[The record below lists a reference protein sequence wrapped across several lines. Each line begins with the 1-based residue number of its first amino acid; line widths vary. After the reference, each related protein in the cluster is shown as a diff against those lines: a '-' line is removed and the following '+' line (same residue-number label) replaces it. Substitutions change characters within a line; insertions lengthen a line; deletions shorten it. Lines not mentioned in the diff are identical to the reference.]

1 MPVPTIGA
9 HIECDLVLDPATIRA
24 GADLVGDANPLHHDE
39 AFATRSRY
47 GGLIASGAHTAAL
60 LAGLATQG
68 FGAKLSDGPGAVGVE
83 INVRF
88 VAPIRALQPLRLR
101 WQVVGH
107 EPRRSGTLVR
117 LEGGIA
123 DADTS
128 APLLTA
134 TMTVLY
140 FSPSPPGRGPG

>member
-1 MPVPTIGA
+1 MPIPDIGA
-9 HIECDLVLDPATIRA
+9 HVERDLVLDPAAIRA
-24 GADLVGDANPLHHDE
+24 GAELVGDANPLHHDE
-39 AFATRSRY
+39 AFAARSRY

-60 LAGLATQG
+60 LAGLATRG
-68 FGAKLSDGPGAVGVE
+68 FGEERDDGPGAVGVD
-83 INVRF
+83 IAARF
-88 VAPIRALQPLRLR
+88 VAPIRAMQRLRLR
-101 WQVVGH
+101 WQITGH

-123 DADTS
+123 DADTG

-140 FSPSPPGRGPG
+140 FR